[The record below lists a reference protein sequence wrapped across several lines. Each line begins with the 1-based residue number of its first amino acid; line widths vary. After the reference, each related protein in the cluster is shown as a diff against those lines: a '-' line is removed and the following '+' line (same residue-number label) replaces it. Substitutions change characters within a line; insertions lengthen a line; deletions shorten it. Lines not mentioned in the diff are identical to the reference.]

1 MGTKYVTMAVCKQC
15 KDKFIPKYFLQKWCL
30 EKDEC
35 IKAFSNWVSEQNK
48 KKIDKAMKKDTAERK
63 EKLMTHKDHLKLLQ
77 VVFNTYIRI
86 RDKDLPCITCGTTKP
101 VKYDAGHFYSV
112 GGYPNLRFD
121 EDNVHK
127 QCSNNCNVHLSGNL
141 HKYRIEL
148 PKKIGEKR
156 FAELVE
162 KAHIYNGKLSIPE
175 IQEKITHYK
184 TLTNKITNQH

>member
-1 MGTKYVTMAVCKQC
+1 MGTKYVTMPTCKTC
-15 KDKFIPKYFLQKWCL
+15 KDKFIPKYFLQKYCMVH
-30 EKDEC
+30 DEC
-35 IKAFSNWVSEQNK
+35 IKAFSTWVSEQNK
-48 KKIDKAMKKDTAERK
+48 KKIDKAMKQDIKERK
-63 EKLMTHKDHLKLLQ
+63 EKLMSHKDYIKLLQ
-77 VVFNTYIRI
+77 VVFNTYIRL
-86 RDKDLPCITCGTTKP
+86 RDKHLPCISCGTTKP

-141 HKYRIEL
+141 HKYRENL

-175 IQEKITHYK
+175 IKEKMIYYKNLTK
-184 TLTNKITNQH
+184 TLTN